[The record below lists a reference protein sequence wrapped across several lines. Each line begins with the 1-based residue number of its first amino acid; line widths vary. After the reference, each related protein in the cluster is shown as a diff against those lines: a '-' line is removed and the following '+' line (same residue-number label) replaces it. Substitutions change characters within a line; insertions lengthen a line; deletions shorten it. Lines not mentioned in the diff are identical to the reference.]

1 MPIEAKIKNLKQL
14 KKIVANL
21 KSKGK
26 RIVFTNGCF
35 DILHYGHIKYLQR
48 AKRYG
53 DILVVA
59 INSDR
64 SLKAI
69 KGKGRP
75 IVPES
80 DRAKMVAALEPVN
93 YITTFNELTPL
104 KTIQALE
111 PDVLVKGGDWRRED
125 IVGKDFLESYDGK
138 VVRIPYI
145 KGYSTSSIIKK
156 IKGLD

>member
-1 MPIEAKIKNLKQL
+1 MLNKIKKITQL
-14 KKIVANL
+14 KKIVKDL

-26 RIVFTNGCF
+26 KIVFTNGCF
-35 DILHYGHIKYLQR
+35 DILHYGHVKYLEKAR
-48 AKRYG
+48 RYG
-53 DILVVA
+53 DILLVA

-69 KGKGRP
+69 KGRGRP
-75 IVPES
+75 IVPGS

-104 KTIQALE
+104 KIIQALK

-125 IVGKDFLESYDGK
+125 IIGKNFVESYGGE

>member
-1 MPIEAKIKNLKQL
+1 MLNKIKKITQL
-14 KKIVANL
+14 KKIVKDL

-26 RIVFTNGCF
+26 KIVFTNGCF
-35 DILHYGHIKYLQR
+35 DILHYGHVKYLEKAR
-48 AKRYG
+48 RYG
-53 DILVVA
+53 DILLVA
-59 INSDR
+59 INTDKSV
-64 SLKAI
+64 KAI
-69 KGKGRP
+69 KGRGRP
-75 IVPES
+75 IVPGS

-104 KTIQALE
+104 KIIQVLK
-111 PDVLVKGGDWRRED
+111 PDALVKGGDWRRED
-125 IVGKDFLESYDGK
+125 IIGKNFVESYGGE